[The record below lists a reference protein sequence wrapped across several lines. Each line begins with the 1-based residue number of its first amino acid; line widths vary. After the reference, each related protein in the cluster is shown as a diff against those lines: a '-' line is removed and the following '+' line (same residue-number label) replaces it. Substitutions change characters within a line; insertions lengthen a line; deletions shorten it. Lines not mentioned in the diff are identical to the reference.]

1 MDNLTLVMK
10 DLEIVK
16 ELGTSESSSEANII
30 YIKGFANRFLDDNG
44 QVVVDRSGDSV
55 LPSGY
60 DLENFK
66 KNPIL
71 LSYHDKQH
79 PVGKIVDISVTLN
92 GLEITAEV
100 HQVLNEKVYYAV
112 EKGILKTFSIGF
124 RATDSMY
131 DAVAD
136 IYYFKAVEL
145 LEVSIVSVP
154 DNQDS
159 IFTTLTQSPCAS
171 GNCLLASKATSSHT
185 IACAQKIKN
194 KEISDRRWNEVDKS
208 ILIDTISTDATKEV
222 IEEAYLVVGD
232 LEKKSSWKFPHHEF
246 DEGKLSVN
254 KGGVQSA
261 FAALKSVQDELVY
274 SKEVKISAAKHLLKH
289 YEEMVETKVLDEVP
303 EDIINFIADLETVEK
318 ETDDNTLDV
327 KPTDEDGNEIIIQDA
342 EGDSFQTAEGEVTL
356 PNVLSFEQVLS
367 YVESSE
373 ATDDYINNLL
383 ELRQAIDA
391 TVNSHLK
398 Y

>member
-1 MDNLTLVMK
+1 MDKLTLVMN

-16 ELGTSESSSEANII
+16 DLGTPGSPNNADII

-60 DLENFK
+60 NLDNFK

-71 LSYHDKQH
+71 LSYHDNQE
-79 PVGKIVDISVTLN
+79 PVGKVIDINVTLD

-112 EKGILKTFSIGF
+112 KNRILKTLSIGF
-124 RATDSMY
+124 KPLDSVY
-131 DAVAD
+131 DALAD
-136 IYYFKAVEL
+136 IYYYKSVEL
-145 LEVSIVSVP
+145 LEVSIVAVP

-159 IFTTLTQSPCAS
+159 IFTTLTQSPCANGS
-171 GNCLLASKATSSHT
+171 CLLASKATSTHT
-185 IACAQKIKN
+185 LSCAKKIKN
-194 KEISDRRWNEVDKS
+194 KEISNKRWNEVDKS
-208 ILIDTISTDATKEV
+208 ILLDTISSDATKEV

-246 DEGKLSVN
+246 IEGKLIVS

-274 SKEVKISAAKHLLKH
+274 SKETKILAAKHLLKH
-289 YEEMVETKVLDEVP
+289 YEEMVEIKVIEEVP
-303 EDIINFIADLETVEK
+303 EDITKFILDLETVEK
-318 ETDDNTLDV
+318 EIDDNTLDT
-327 KPTDEDGNEIIIQDA
+327 PLTDEDGNEINIQNA
-342 EGDSFQTAEGEVTL
+342 EGDDSKKAEDEGQL

-367 YVESSE
+367 YVASSE
-373 ATDDYINNLL
+373 ATDDYIDNLL
-383 ELRQAIDA
+383 KLRQAIDL